1 VSEDVPP
8 ELVALGAAIKRVRRR
23 RKKTQKELAEASEVH
38 LTTLKEIENATINRE
53 RRRETFDDIARALGV
68 TLGYLYDLANNRA
81 TLDELDDPMMRML
94 REIREEF
101 DGKLDAL
108 EKILRQA
115 DADRTRQ
122 YDDLARRFDALH
134 PGVNVHLDEHRH
146 G

>member
-1 VSEDVPP
+1 
-8 ELVALGAAIKRVRRR
+8 
-23 RKKTQKELAEASEVH
+23 
-38 LTTLKEIENATINRE
+38 
-53 RRRETFDDIARALGV
+53 V

-146 G
+146 GED